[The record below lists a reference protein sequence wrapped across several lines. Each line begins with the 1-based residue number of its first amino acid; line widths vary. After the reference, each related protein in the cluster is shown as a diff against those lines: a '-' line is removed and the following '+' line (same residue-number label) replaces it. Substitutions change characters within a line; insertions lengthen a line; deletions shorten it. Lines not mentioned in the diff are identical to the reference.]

1 MKQFPGSLEFR
12 RQKEVRK
19 NLIIMSKVILLEKK
33 IQVDK
38 SNIVKNMDYG
48 RLMSFST
55 FSMVKI
61 KTLTKIYIPLK
72 CLKSFFFVLK
82 NLLIDA
88 KSRHRECLNVC

>member
-48 RLMSFST
+48 CLMSFST
-55 FSMVKI
+55 FFTVKNPDPNQN
-61 KTLTKIYIPLK
+61 IYSLEMFEK
-72 CLKSFFFVLK
+72 
-82 NLLIDA
+82 LLD
-88 KSRHRECLNVC
+88 

>member
-55 FSMVKI
+55 FFMVKI
-61 KTLTKIYIPLK
+61 ITLNKNFTVKLRAVDWFTIQFWTL
-72 CLKSFFFVLK
+72 FVK
-82 NLLIDA
+82 GHNT
-88 KSRHRECLNVC
+88 

>member
-55 FSMVKI
+55 FFMVKI
-61 KTLTKIYIPLK
+61 LTLNKI
-72 CLKSFFFVLK
+72 
-82 NLLIDA
+82 
-88 KSRHRECLNVC
+88 

>member
-55 FSMVKI
+55 FFMVKI
-61 KTLTKIYIPLK
+61 ITLN
-72 CLKSFFFVLK
+72 K
-82 NLLIDA
+82 NFTVKLRAVDWFTI
-88 KSRHRECLNVC
+88 

>member
-19 NLIIMSKVILLEKK
+19 NLIITSKVILLEKK

-55 FSMVKI
+55 FFMVKNHNPNQN
-61 KTLTKIYIPLK
+61 IYSLEMFEK
-72 CLKSFFFVLK
+72 
-82 NLLIDA
+82 LL
-88 KSRHRECLNVC
+88 VC